1 MEAEAQYRSQVK
13 AVWRATIIIGIVT
26 VFEVSLALSHFFFFY
41 EHPKLVINVFMT
53 LATLLKAFYI
63 IAEFMHLQ
71 YEKRTLIITLGLP
84 LVFLTWLIV
93 VMLVEG
99 KFAFSLL
106 H

>member
-1 MEAEAQYRSQVK
+1 MDAEAQYKSQVN
-13 AVWRATIIIGIVT
+13 AVWRATIIIAVVT

-41 EHPKLVINVFMT
+41 EHPKLVINLFMA
-53 LATLLKAFYI
+53 LATLIKAFYI

-71 YEKRTLIITLGLP
+71 YEKRTFFITLALP
-84 LVFLTWLIV
+84 LVFLVWLIV
-93 VMLVEG
+93 AMMTEG